1 MVLDEMIEYDV
12 PVVLESYAWDDPL
25 FPPQDG
31 EEHHSSKIPE
41 ILERIKIL

>member
-12 PVVLESYAWDDPL
+12 PVVEESYAWVDPL

-31 EEHHSSKIPE
+31 GEHHFAKIPE
-41 ILERIKIL
+41 I